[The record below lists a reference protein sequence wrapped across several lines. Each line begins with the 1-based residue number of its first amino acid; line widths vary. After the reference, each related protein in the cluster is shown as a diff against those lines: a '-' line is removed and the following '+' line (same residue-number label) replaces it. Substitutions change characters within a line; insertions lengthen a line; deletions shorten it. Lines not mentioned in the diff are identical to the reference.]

1 MRDAREKKKRKKNTE
16 RRETFKTLKHLLHV
30 EGEKCTDEDGEKK
43 RSFNGRYSHVK
54 KKSKM

>member
-30 EGEKCTDEDGEKK
+30 EGENKNVQTKMVK
-43 RSFNGRYSHVK
+43 RRGVLTGDIRT
-54 KKSKM
+54 